1 MQKIDVPN
9 SLIGMSHI
17 DETICD
23 DLIDFYKKDKMF
35 PAWEGVSAGQKI
47 QKDIKES
54 FDKSLVISLQHPAI
68 IKYIECLQNCINGY
82 AELYP
87 TLNAIK
93 FRLANI
99 FNIQKYP
106 KGGGYKI
113 WHCERMNSFA
123 QTNNRVLAFMTY
135 LNTVEDGGETQF
147 ALQEATIKAK
157 KGRTLIWP
165 SEWSHLHRGV
175 PSPTK
180 EKYIATG
187 WFELA

>member
-68 IKYIECLQNCINGY
+68 IKYIECLQDCINGY

-87 TLNAIK
+87 TLYDI
-93 FRLANI
+93 L
-99 FNIQKYP
+99 KYSRR
-106 KGGGYKI
+106 
-113 WHCERMNSFA
+113 WWRNSICF
-123 QTNNRVLAFMTY
+123 TRSNN
-135 LNTVEDGGETQF
+135 
-147 ALQEATIKAK
+147 KSK
-157 KGRTLIWP
+157 KR
-165 SEWSHLHRGV
+165 
-175 PSPTK
+175 
-180 EKYIATG
+180 
-187 WFELA
+187 